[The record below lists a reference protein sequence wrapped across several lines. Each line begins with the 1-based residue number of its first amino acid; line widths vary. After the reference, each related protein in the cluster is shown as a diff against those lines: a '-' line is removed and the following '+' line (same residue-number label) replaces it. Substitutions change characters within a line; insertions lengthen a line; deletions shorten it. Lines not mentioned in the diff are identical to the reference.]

1 MRRLKLRSV
10 GNLLND
16 RANPSRKLLEHSLRL
31 ERLGGQVGALLPDAC
46 RPHCRVANL
55 RGGLLSI
62 AADSPAWAARI
73 RFLAPRLLQVLQQP
87 RSLQRQTDLPIHRI
101 EISVMP
107 VETSIAR
114 PATRRPGLS
123 HKTLALLEETAQS
136 MDDPALRAA
145 LLRLA
150 RRRRST

>member
-1 MRRLKLRSV
+1 MRRLKLRSI

-16 RANPSRKLLEHSLRL
+16 RANPSRMLLEHSLRL
-31 ERLGGQVGALLPDAC
+31 ERLSGQVRALLPDAC

-62 AADSPAWAARI
+62 AADSPAWAARV
-73 RFLAPRLLQVLQQP
+73 RFLAPRLLQN
-87 RSLQRQTDLPIHRI
+87 LQRQSDLPIHRI
-101 EISVMP
+101 EVSVMP
-107 VETSIAR
+107 VEISIAR
-114 PATRRPGLS
+114 PTIRRPGLS

>member
-1 MRRLKLRSV
+1 MRRLKLRPV

-16 RANPSRKLLEHSLRL
+16 RANPSRKLIEHSLLL
-31 ERLGGQVGALLPDAC
+31 ERLSGQVRTLLPNAC

-55 RGGLLSI
+55 RAGLLSI
-62 AADSPAWAARI
+62 AVDSPAWAARV
-73 RFLAPRLLQVLQQP
+73 RFLAPRLLQN
-87 RSLQRQTDLPIHRI
+87 LQRQTDLPVHRI
-101 EISVMP
+101 EVSVMP
-107 VETSIAR
+107 VEVSIAR
-114 PATRRPGLS
+114 TGMPRPGLS